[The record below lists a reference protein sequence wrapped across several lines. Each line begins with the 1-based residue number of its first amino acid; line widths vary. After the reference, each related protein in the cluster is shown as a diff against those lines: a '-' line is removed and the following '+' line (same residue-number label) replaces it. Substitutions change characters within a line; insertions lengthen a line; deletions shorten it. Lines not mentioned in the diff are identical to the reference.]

1 MRRRIMQFAV
11 MAVVCVVAGGAAFA
25 DATIADD
32 QTDGNGA
39 LISGSEDFLAADWS
53 AHVDYAVYAPGD
65 YPPGDFPPVEFE
77 DHYTY
82 AYQVFSDSSSLVPL
96 TSFNVGLVEDSGAA
110 NITIDIFYGVSGGI
124 APVFSWLVGVPPGP
138 GSAQWT
144 VVQWTP
150 GTHSTVLLFSSP
162 NNYTWNS
169 ATLIDGGTS
178 DTQSLPSPL
187 PEPAV
192 LFLLCGGVL
201 PVLLKKYRRKA
212 RAKV

>member
-1 MRRRIMQFAV
+1 MQFAV
-11 MAVVCVVAGGAAFA
+11 MAVVCAAVGGAAFA

-39 LISGSEDFLAADWS
+39 LISGSEDFSMTDWS
-53 AHVDYAVYAPGD
+53 AHVDYAVYAPGN
-65 YPPGDFPPVEFE
+65 YPTGDFPPEEFE

-82 AYQVFSDSSSLVPL
+82 AYQVFNDSSSLVAL
-96 TSFNVGLVEDSGAA
+96 SSFNVGLAEDSGAA
-110 NITIDIFYGVSGGI
+110 NITFDIFYGVPGGI
-124 APVFSWLVGVPPGP
+124 SPGFSWLVGVPPGP
-138 GSAQWT
+138 GSAQWI

-162 NNYTWNS
+162 NTYTFDS
-169 ATLIDGGTS
+169 ATLVDGGEGN
-178 DTQSLPSPL
+178 TQLLPTPL